1 MLKDLANFTKDD
13 SATKEAAAMRK
24 DIPVP
29 SEVIL
34 RERMCSAILMEYAA
48 TLLNEGKKYD
58 AIRKHILEEAGKLS
72 VDSYLPS
79 TFSVQV
85 ITDLNNFF
93 AERESRK
100 TKIKNRFFSHKD
112 TQKALTKFSD
122 PNLLKEAQMLSSGME
137 QMKVSGV
144 TEATAQLYMDEA
156 LELMKKKTSI
166 PFDFFVK

>member
-13 SATKEAAAMRK
+13 SASQEAAAMRK
-24 DIPVP
+24 DIPVQA
-29 SEVIL
+29 EVVL
-34 RERMCSAILMEYAA
+34 RERMCSAILVEYAA

-58 AIRKHILEEAGKLS
+58 EIRKHILEEAAKIAT
-72 VDSYLPS
+72 DPYLPS

-93 AERESRK
+93 SERESRK

-112 TQKALTKFSD
+112 TRKALTKFSD
-122 PNLLKEAQMLSSGME
+122 PHIHKEAQMLSSGME
-137 QMKVSGV
+137 HLKITGV
-144 TEATAQLYMDEA
+144 TNATAQLYMEEA
-156 LELMKKKTSI
+156 LTLMKKKTDI